1 VAFGFIETHLIAAQ
15 ENAEAVAVEGKQI
28 QLRIPG
34 QLRQMATMLI
44 PLGRPGTSE
53 ATDGS

>member
-1 VAFGFIETHLIAAQ
+1 MAFGFIETHLIAAQ